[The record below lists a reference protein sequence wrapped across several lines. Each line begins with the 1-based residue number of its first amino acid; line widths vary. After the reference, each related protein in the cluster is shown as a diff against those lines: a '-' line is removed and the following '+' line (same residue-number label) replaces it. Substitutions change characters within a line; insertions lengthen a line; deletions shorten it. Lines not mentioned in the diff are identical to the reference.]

1 MENVKRKNIP
11 ERMKAWIGD
20 NEGQGY
26 ALKSLTY
33 DGTDGDVWVAALE
46 NSEGKARIITCIV
59 RKNGGWRNSCSALGR
74 GSGILQ
80 TVWRGSSMCG

>member
-1 MENVKRKNIP
+1 MEQVQRENIP
-11 ERMKAWIGD
+11 ERMKVWIGD

-46 NSEGKARIITCIV
+46 NSEGKARIITCTV
-59 RKNGGWRNSCSALGR
+59 RKNGGGGEIRV
-74 GSGILQ
+74 Q
-80 TVWRGSSMCG
+80 F